1 MTARRSTALAG
12 VCAMLALAAGL
23 WLIGLHWQA
32 AAFSTRLNVPAQWKR
47 RAAVAADPFPHGTVN
62 VNTADLQT
70 LDTLAGVGPVT
81 AQAIVDEREQNGP
94 FDFPQDLLLVKGIGE
109 KTLARFFNQLDFSAE
124 EATRQQGR

>member
-1 MTARRSTALAG
+1 VTARRTTALAG

-23 WLIGLHWQA
+23 WLIGLHWQT
-32 AAFSTRLNVPAQWKR
+32 AAFSTRLSVPVQWKR
-47 RAAVAADPFPHGTVN
+47 RAVVAADPFPHGTVN

-94 FDFPQDLLLVKGIGE
+94 FDYPQDLLLVKGIGE
-109 KTLARFFNQLDFSAE
+109 KTLARFYNQLDFSAE
-124 EATRQQGR
+124 EATR